1 MRNIKIK
8 SEQKSGKSK
17 GWTIAVVGACVL
29 MAGAAGITIRNA
41 VAYNDGS
48 DAQVPAEGQVSVA
61 VANTEIMSGDTLS
74 GNCSFE
80 LRDAELVP
88 SDAISQG
95 YDFNGAVMSIDA
107 KPNTVLTDSMIVRPD
122 LDETDNETSRFVSV
136 NYVTLDSGVTE
147 GDFIDIRLRKYGTE
161 EGFVFSDDVVLA
173 KKKVQSVSG
182 KTVTLSLSE
191 QEQMALSVAA
201 VDASSYGRK
210 STETALLYCTRYV
223 DASQTAAVETYSNA
237 TLSELI
243 DSNPNI
249 IAEAQRELAEQQ
261 QAQAAQE
268 APTMQDASG
277 VPSSE

>member
-17 GWTIAVVGACVL
+17 GWTIAVVGACIL
-29 MAGAAGITIRNA
+29 MAGTAGITIRNA
-41 VAYNDGS
+41 VAYNGGS
-48 DAQVPAEGQVSVA
+48 DAQAPAEGQVNVA
-61 VANTEIMSGDTLS
+61 VANTEIMAGDTLG
-74 GNCSFE
+74 GNYSFE
-80 LRDAELVP
+80 LRDAELIP
-88 SDAISQG
+88 SDAISQV

-122 LDETDNETSRFVSV
+122 LDETNNETSRFVSV

-223 DASQTAAVETYSNA
+223 DASQTAAVETYNNA

-261 QAQAAQE
+261 EAQTTQE
-268 APTMQDASG
+268 TPTMQDASG
-277 VPSSE
+277 VSSSN

>member
-1 MRNIKIK
+1 MRNIKTK
-8 SEQKSGKSK
+8 TEKKAGKSR
-17 GWTIAVVGACVL
+17 GWTIAIAGACVL
-29 MAGAAGITIRNA
+29 MIGAAGITIKNA
-41 VAYNDGS
+41 VAYNNESQG
-48 DAQVPAEGQVSVA
+48 QTPAEGQVSVA
-61 VANTEIMSGDTLS
+61 IANTEILAGDTLE
-74 GNCSFE
+74 GNYSFE

-88 SDAISQG
+88 SDAISQD
-95 YDFNGAVMSIDA
+95 YEFSGAVMSIDA

>member
-17 GWTIAVVGACVL
+17 GWTIAVVGACIL
-29 MAGAAGITIRNA
+29 MAGTAGITIRNA
-41 VAYNDGS
+41 VAYNGGS
-48 DAQVPAEGQVSVA
+48 DAQAPPEGQVNVA
-61 VANTEIMSGDTLS
+61 VANTEIMAGDTLG
-74 GNCSFE
+74 GNYSFE
-80 LRDAELVP
+80 LRDAELIP
-88 SDAISQG
+88 SDAISQV

-122 LDETDNETSRFVSV
+122 LDETNNETSRFVSV

-201 VDASSYGRK
+201 VDASSYIDLSDYTDDELLNEIAPFGYDSLTLFYGV
-210 STETALLYCTRYV
+210 STDYYARRLITECVFENMALEHIENIRF
-223 DASQTAAVETYSNA
+223 ATY
-237 TLSELI
+237 EK
-243 DSNPNI
+243 
-249 IAEAQRELAEQQ
+249 AEAFVK
-261 QAQAAQE
+261 
-268 APTMQDASG
+268 SKIG
-277 VPSSE
+277 

>member
-61 VANTEIMSGDTLS
+61 VANTEIMAGDTLN
-74 GNCSFE
+74 GNYSFE

-136 NYVTLDSGVTE
+136 NYVTLDSGVAE

-277 VPSSE
+277 VPSSQ

>member
-48 DAQVPAEGQVSVA
+48 NAQVPAEGQVSVA
-61 VANTEIMSGDTLS
+61 VANTEIMAGDTLN
-74 GNCSFE
+74 GNYSFE

-136 NYVTLDSGVTE
+136 NYVTLDSGVAE

-277 VPSSE
+277 VPSSQ

>member
-1 MRNIKIK
+1 MRFYY
-8 SEQKSGKSK
+8 
-17 GWTIAVVGACVL
+17 
-29 MAGAAGITIRNA
+29 IT
-41 VAYNDGS
+41 
-48 DAQVPAEGQVSVA
+48 P
-61 VANTEIMSGDTLS
+61 
-74 GNCSFE
+74 
-80 LRDAELVP
+80 
-88 SDAISQG
+88 
-95 YDFNGAVMSIDA
+95 
-107 KPNTVLTDSMIVRPD
+107 
-122 LDETDNETSRFVSV
+122 
-136 NYVTLDSGVTE
+136 VTLDSGVAE

>member
-17 GWTIAVVGACVL
+17 GWTIAVVGACIL

-41 VAYNDGS
+41 VAYNGGS
-48 DAQVPAEGQVSVA
+48 DAQAPPEGQVNVA
-61 VANTEIMSGDTLS
+61 VANTEIMAGDTLG
-74 GNCSFE
+74 GNYSFE

-136 NYVTLDSGVTE
+136 NYVTLDSGVAE

>member
-1 MRNIKIK
+1 MRNIKTK
-8 SEQKSGKSK
+8 TKKQTGKSK

-41 VAYNDGS
+41 VAYNGGS
-48 DAQVPAEGQVSVA
+48 DAQAPPEGQVSVA
-61 VANTEIMSGDTLS
+61 VANTEIMAGDTLS
-74 GNCSFE
+74 GNYSFE

-88 SDAISQG
+88 SDAISLG

-122 LDETDNETSRFVSV
+122 LDETNNETSRFVSV
-136 NYVTLDSGVTE
+136 NYVTLDSGVAE

-261 QAQAAQE
+261 EAQATQE
-268 APTMQDASG
+268 APSMQDASG
-277 VPSSE
+277 VPSSD

>member
-61 VANTEIMSGDTLS
+61 VANTEIMAGDTLN
-74 GNCSFE
+74 GNYSFE

-136 NYVTLDSGVTE
+136 NYVTLDSGVAE

-210 STETALLYCTRYV
+210 STETALLYCTSYV
-223 DASQTAAVETYSNA
+223 DASQTADVETYSNA

>member
-61 VANTEIMSGDTLS
+61 VANTEIMAGDTLN
-74 GNCSFE
+74 GNYSFE

-107 KPNTVLTDSMIVRPD
+107 KPNTMLTDSMIVRPD

-136 NYVTLDSGVTE
+136 NYVTLDSGVAE

>member
-48 DAQVPAEGQVSVA
+48 NAQVPAEGQVSVA
-61 VANTEIMSGDTLS
+61 VANTEIMAGDTLN
-74 GNCSFE
+74 GNYSFE

-136 NYVTLDSGVTE
+136 NYVTLDSGVAE

>member
-1 MRNIKIK
+1 MQNIKIK

-61 VANTEIMSGDTLS
+61 VANTEIMAGDTLN
-74 GNCSFE
+74 GNYSFE

-136 NYVTLDSGVTE
+136 NYVTLDSGVAE

>member
-61 VANTEIMSGDTLS
+61 VANTEIMAGDTLN
-74 GNCSFE
+74 GNYSFE

-136 NYVTLDSGVTE
+136 NYVTLDSGVAE

>member
-17 GWTIAVVGACVL
+17 GWTIAVVGACIL
-29 MAGAAGITIRNA
+29 MAGTAGITIRNA
-41 VAYNDGS
+41 VAYNGGS
-48 DAQVPAEGQVSVA
+48 DAQAPPEGQVNVA
-61 VANTEIMSGDTLS
+61 VANTEIMAGDTLG
-74 GNCSFE
+74 GNYSFE
-80 LRDAELVP
+80 LRDAELIP
-88 SDAISQG
+88 SDAISQV

-107 KPNTVLTDSMIVRPD
+107 KPNTMLTDSMIVRPD
-122 LDETDNETSRFVSV
+122 LDETNNETSRFVSV

-223 DASQTAAVETYSNA
+223 DASQTAAVETYNNA

-261 QAQAAQE
+261 EAQTTQE
-268 APTMQDASG
+268 TPTMQDASG
-277 VPSSE
+277 VSSSN

>member
-17 GWTIAVVGACVL
+17 GWTIAVVSACVL

-61 VANTEIMSGDTLS
+61 VANTEIMAGDTLN
-74 GNCSFE
+74 GNYSFE

-136 NYVTLDSGVTE
+136 NYVTLDSGVAE

-261 QAQAAQE
+261 EAQTTQE
-268 APTMQDASG
+268 TPTMQDASG
-277 VPSSE
+277 VSSSN